1 MLYTWHLLCSACEC
15 CSATVEPHLER
26 FVVRVQGW
34 FDATEP
40 SLCTAVQ
47 GKQGV
52 PSHLFGIGSKR
63 FNVPYLVP
71 KNPVHTGSCSK
82 ESNHEQTTLTAA
94 CLGCTVSYDGV
105 DFGTFTFDVLS
116 WKLVAISKVYSA
128 SFGRC
133 WTSFRCCRQR
143 EWCKFC
149 L

>member
-94 CLGCTVSYDGV
+94 CLGCTEVRRSR
-105 DFGTFTFDVLS
+105 TTCRPRSLLS
-116 WKLVAISKVYSA
+116 AQTVQRLGEVRRGLKA
-128 SFGRC
+128 SNPA
-133 WTSFRCCRQR
+133 
-143 EWCKFC
+143 
-149 L
+149 